1 MYHLHPSSMLNKL
14 FRAKPYQ
21 GADPLDAKFL
31 FLGLDANYEKDL
43 SDKWYFSEITDY
55 LDNGVRYWQS
65 KVVHHPFML
74 PDYKGDGKL
83 YHRRFAEIGFS
94 PSDAPDISFTELMH
108 VPTVGQSKLK
118 IDDLSENHL
127 LNLNKWIFG
136 GNAKYIF
143 IPPSVYK
150 LMRQIPLFDWLPEK
164 PITQFRSLPVLYSS
178 DQRTIFM
185 SYHFSCV
192 GKYCLKKHRDQQL
205 YDIGKLK

>member
-94 PSDAPDISFTELMH
+94 PSDAPDISFTELMISSTGRKARRIRKY
-108 VPTVGQSKLK
+108 PPAQTIS
-118 IDDLSENHL
+118 INSNAPIRSTNHRL
-127 LNLNKWIFG
+127 TWKVT
-136 GNAKYIF
+136 K
-143 IPPSVYK
+143 
-150 LMRQIPLFDWLPEK
+150 PE
-164 PITQFRSLPVLYSS
+164 
-178 DQRTIFM
+178 
-185 SYHFSCV
+185 
-192 GKYCLKKHRDQQL
+192 
-205 YDIGKLK
+205 